1 MKFSIVIPVYNR
13 PEEVEELLQSL
24 CNQTY
29 SNFEV
34 LIIEDGSE
42 KKCKQEVEK
51 YSSVLNIKYFFKPN
65 TGPGLSRNYGA
76 SHACGDIIVF
86 FDSDCLIPP
95 DYFSIV
101 KDYLNN
107 NKTDAYGGPDAAHIS
122 FTPVQKAISFSMTSF
137 LTTGGIRGNKKSM
150 EKFHPRSFNM
160 GFTQEVFK
168 QTNGFSEMRFGEDID
183 MSLRIMQAGFS
194 TRLIAEAFVYH
205 KRRTDLK
212 KFFKQANNSGIAR
225 INLFKRHP
233 KSLKIIHFFPAF
245 FTMGTFA
252 ILLLS
257 IFYPLA
263 AVPIFLY
270 ILLLFFHS
278 FSIYKNIKIALLSV
292 AASFTQLFA
301 YGLGFIRAF
310 WQRIVLK
317 RNEFHAFR
325 NNFYK

>member
-194 TRLIAEAFVYH
+194 PRLIAEAFVYH